1 MISTIAIFFKW
12 DSESVFL
19 ETLGLKPDVKTI
31 TSSIALIF
39 LEYVI
44 SWHGPLKS
52 YGVEGEAVTEIKG
65 DSFGIGMQV
74 PKYGKE
80 EEER

>member
-1 MISTIAIFFKW
+1 MVEAQDSNFYSPYHCYFFKW

-31 TSSIALIF
+31 TLSIALIF

-44 SWHGPLKS
+44 S
-52 YGVEGEAVTEIKG
+52 
-65 DSFGIGMQV
+65 
-74 PKYGKE
+74 
-80 EEER
+80 